1 MKEAATMTTERL
13 NIVEI
18 DPEAYKSMYAMEKY
32 IHRGS
37 LGEDLLGL
45 VKIRASQINGCAYCL
60 DMHGREAR
68 EAGVDN
74 RRLDVLAGGKPSH
87 CSASANRRP
96 LR

>member
-1 MKEAATMTTERL
+1 MTTERL